1 MFPHENVCVCPQC
14 RAADPIECY
23 APDPNISKYLHFV
36 KYACPSCTYIDDEEP
51 EVLYSMSREDT
62 RKFRGHTHMN
72 KCYYRKSIVCIHC
85 DEVLVDRREVEED
98 ENAAKKKAISI
109 LINSQHWNTCEGLEN
124 ILLAYKLKT
133 DKDMSKDY
141 LIQRKYIAMYDL
153 LMSSM
158 SGDQPNGRRPSG
170 GRKPHTKRS
179 FEALYDPKK
188 MFSYISRDDAADD
201 LDDVDTE
208 EYEDEGSEYEPS
220 ERNPKSS
227 DSNDGKSK
235 RQRITVE

>member
-62 RKFRGHTHMN
+62 RKFRCHTHKN
-72 KCYYRKSIVCIHC
+72 KCYYRKSIACIHC

-98 ENAAKKKAISI
+98 EDAAKEKAISI
-109 LINSQHWNTCEGLEN
+109 LINSQHWNTCEGLSN
-124 ILLAYKLKT
+124 ILLAYKIKT
-133 DKDMSKDY
+133 DKITAKDY
-141 LIQRKYIAMYDL
+141 LIKRKYIAMYNI

-158 SGDQPNGRRPSG
+158 SRNQHKGRRSYNIDTL
-170 GRKPHTKRS
+170 K
-179 FEALYDPKK
+179 ALFDPKN
-188 MFSYISRDDAADD
+188 FFYDVSDDDVAND

-208 EYEDEGSEYEPS
+208 EYEDEDSGHEPS
-220 ERNPKSS
+220 GSKPRSFDTHDE
-227 DSNDGKSK
+227 SK